1 MSKTIIEFKQVNFSY
16 VDAPVLRDVNLS
28 IHRGEFISVI
38 GPNGGGKTTLA
49 KLILGLVHPDSG
61 TVELFGGSPSAGRS
75 RVGYVPQYT
84 QFDPQFPISVL
95 DVTIMGRMG
104 RRFSIGGGGRDR
116 QAALEALDE
125 VGLRELAKRQFSSLS
140 GGQRQ
145 RVLIARALAS
155 DPEVLLLD
163 EPTSNVDMAVENRL
177 SSLLESFTERMTII
191 LVTHDL
197 GFVSHLVTRLVCV
210 NETARIHP
218 TYEVTTDMIHSL
230 YEGPIKMVRHDEVEG
245 EH

>member
-1 MSKTIIEFKQVNFSY
+1 MSKTIIEFKHVNFSY
-16 VDAPVLRDVNLS
+16 SDTPVLRDVDLT
-28 IHRGEFISVI
+28 IERGEFISVI

-49 KLILGLVHPDSG
+49 KLILGLVHPDHG
-61 TVELFGGSPSAGRS
+61 VVELFGAPPSAGRH
-75 RVGYVPQYT
+75 RIGYVPQYT

-104 RRFSIGGGGRDR
+104 RGLSFRGRRDR
-116 QAALEALDE
+116 EAALVALDE
-125 VGLRELAKRQFSSLS
+125 VGLRDMAKRQFSSLS

-155 DPEVLLLD
+155 DPEILLLD

-177 SSLLESFTERMTII
+177 SSLLESFTERMTVI

-210 NETARIHP
+210 NETVRIHP
-218 TYEVTTDMIHSL
+218 TYEVTSDMIHSL
-230 YEGPIKMVRHDEVEG
+230 YEGPIKMVRHDENEK

>member
-1 MSKTIIEFKQVNFSY
+1 MSKTIIEFKQVYFSY
-16 VDAPVLRDVNLS
+16 GDTPVLQDVNLS
-28 IHRGEFISVI
+28 IERGEFISVI

-61 TVELFGGSPSAGRS
+61 TVELFGDPPNAGRS

-104 RRFSIGGGGRDR
+104 RRFSLSGGRDR
-116 QAALEALDE
+116 QAALAALDE
-125 VGLRELAKRQFSSLS
+125 VGMGDVAKRQFSSLS

-177 SSLLESFTERMTII
+177 TSLLESFTERMTIL

-230 YEGPIKMVRHDEVEG
+230 YEGPIKMVRHDEIEG